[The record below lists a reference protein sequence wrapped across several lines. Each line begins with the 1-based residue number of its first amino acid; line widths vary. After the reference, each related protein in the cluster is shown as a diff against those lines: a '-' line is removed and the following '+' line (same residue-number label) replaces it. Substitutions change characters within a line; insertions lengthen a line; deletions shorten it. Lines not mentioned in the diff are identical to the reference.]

1 MPVVK
6 ATTSYQKKKKCELR
20 SLHGVTRDTA
30 SKTRVCVI
38 REFTKPRR
46 QVQRRLKSIFDNFKS
61 LTLFITVK
69 TIADV
74 NPERGKFE
82 IKS

>member
-6 ATTSYQKKKKCELR
+6 ETTSYQKKKKCELR
-20 SLHGVTRDTA
+20 SLHVTRDTA

>member
-6 ATTSYQKKKKCELR
+6 ETTSYQKKKKCELR
-20 SLHGVTRDTA
+20 ALHVTRDTA
-30 SKTRVCVI
+30 SKTGVCVI
-38 REFTKPRR
+38 REFTKPRH
-46 QVQRRLKSIFDNFKS
+46 QVQRPLKSIFDNFKS